1 MRKSF
6 ILLLILVLIFS
17 NLLSCGHKT
26 VDPIDDQTSSSPS
39 EDTSADS
46 TENVIDDSTESNE
59 TNQSENTETD
69 DRLTEITEETSFVFV
84 PENYG
89 YTIEKIGDDY
99 YIKFLAEP
107 TISSTGVL
115 SYPQMT
121 LHDFYRV
128 LHLQEPISNTNLYH
142 IYYSFEKDDIGYKII
157 DIDNLYYPILLEE
170 MTFTHPDKPITWLQY
185 YYYFQITYDGAL
197 SFRENDGYVYILTRY
212 EDYMERYNSEQ
223 YSNVTVLAE
232 GDKEAR
238 ITASYVEDGEESYY
252 LYNVLIKSGN
262 LYMEIH
268 LATHELFDDN
278 SIFLEFDFEK
288 YP

>member
-1 MRKSF
+1 MKKT
-6 ILLLILVLIFS
+6 ILLLLTLSLILGAFS
-17 NLLSCGHKT
+17 SCSHKT

-39 EDTSADS
+39 EDTSTANT
-46 TENVIDDSTESNE
+46 TEETND

-99 YIKFLAEP
+99 YIKFLATP

-142 IYYSFEKDDIGYKII
+142 LYYSFEKDDIGYKIL
-157 DIDNLYYPILLEE
+157 DIDNIYYPILPDGI
-170 MTFTHPDKPITWLQY
+170 TFTHPEKPITWLQY
-185 YYYFQITYDGAL
+185 YYFFQITYDGAL
-197 SFRENDGYVYILTRY
+197 CFRENDGYVHILTRH
-212 EDYMERYNSEQ
+212 EDYMARYNSET
-223 YSNVTVLAE
+223 YANAEVLTSGGKEIRVNV
-232 GDKEAR
+232 
-238 ITASYVEDGEESYY
+238 SYVEDGEESYY
-252 LYNVLIKSGN
+252 LYEVLMKSGD
-262 LYMEIH
+262 LYMEIL
-268 LATHELFDDN
+268 LATHELFEDN